1 MNRNKTILPQ
11 EFEEIEQ
18 YLFKEMPE
26 EQMLSFTKR
35 LDSDEELRDKVHT
48 VRLIKIGIQEDQ
60 LARDLQ
66 RFNEG
71 MKRSSSNDTPPKK
84 GVFPLKFLLVAAS
97 VLIIA
102 ALGIFLFFFNP
113 GKEERLYTEFY
124 KPDSGLISSMS
135 SSDQYIFDRAMID
148 YKTGDYQ
155 IAIQSWDSLLKERPE
170 NDTLEFFLGSAY
182 LAMDKYEEAITHF
195 KKVATQANSN
205 FLEDANWYL
214 GLSYLKTNKKDKA
227 ILYIEKSDHPQKE
240 ELLEKLR
247 K

>member
-1 MNRNKTILPQ
+1 MNRNNPILPQ

-26 EQMLSFTKR
+26 EQLLSFTKR
-35 LDSDEELRDKVHT
+35 LESEEDLRDKVHT

-66 RFNEG
+66 RFNDG
-71 MKRSSSNDTPPKK
+71 MKASTSKNTSSGRNII
-84 GVFPLKFLLVAAS
+84 PLKFLFVAAS

-102 ALGIFLFFFNP
+102 AIGVFLFFFNP
-113 GKEERLYTEFY
+113 GKEERLYSNYY

-135 SSDQYIFDRAMID
+135 SSDDYIFDRAMID
-148 YKTGDYQ
+148 YKTGEYKK
-155 IAIQSWDSLLKERPE
+155 AIQSWDSLLKERAG
-170 NDTLEFFLGSAY
+170 NDTLEFFIASSY
-182 LAMDKYEEAITHF
+182 LAMDNYEEAITHF
-195 KKVATQANSN
+195 KKVVTQENSV

-214 GLSYLKTNKKDKA
+214 GLAYLKTNKKEMA
-227 ILYIEKSDHPQKE
+227 ILSIEKSDHPQKE